1 MLTVRQILEMDIFTS
16 GVLVA
21 GCDGID
27 REVRWAHPV
36 DIPQAREWVRPGELL
51 LTTFFGFRDDPEA
64 QRQLCVDLAEKGL
77 AGMVVAVGQYLEHV
91 PDTARTAADSAHFP
105 IIELPWSIPFE
116 DIVRAI
122 CEEIIEEQY
131 QVARQSLVIHGSL
144 TRVVLDGGSL
154 VDVARELCALL
165 GRAVEIDDIAF
176 NVLAT
181 ASETEQDVDESRRT
195 AIREG
200 RSSPGLVKHLRQT
213 GLLKEVRA
221 SLAPLR
227 IDPTPLTRQEG
238 MTMARILA
246 PIVVARKIYGYV
258 WIIAGQRELEPLDFL
273 AIEHAATVAALI
285 LFRDETAH
293 QAEERLESRVLG
305 NLLAVAPRL
314 DTTAR
319 EEAARFRLRLEASH
333 VVVVTDPSGNEI
345 SAVLSMVRSAA
356 RRSGL
361 PSVIGERAGRVVALV
376 ECAPD
381 GAAEEFT
388 RRLAF
393 GVPIGWNH
401 QCIVGPARRTQDRQR
416 STGLTNRQWKRWL
429 YSPRLATTG

>member
-1 MLTVRQILEMDIFTS
+1 M
-16 GVLVA
+16 
-21 GCDGID
+21 
-27 REVRWAHPV
+27 
-36 DIPQAREWVRPGELL
+36 
-51 LTTFFGFRDDPEA
+51 
-64 QRQLCVDLAEKGL
+64 
-77 AGMVVAVGQYLEHV
+77 
-91 PDTARTAADSAHFP
+91 
-105 IIELPWSIPFE
+105 
-116 DIVRAI
+116 
-122 CEEIIEEQY
+122 
-131 QVARQSLVIHGSL
+131 
-144 TRVVLDGGSL
+144 
-154 VDVARELCALL
+154 DVARELCALL

-381 GAAEEFT
+381 GATEEFT
-388 RRLAF
+388 RRLALESNRLESPVHSGASAAHPGSATLNRAYEQAVEALALLPAF
-393 GVPIGWNH
+393 GDDRIVATFEDLGLLHWLHTVPAATLEENVYVCRIQRLAEHDRARGTGLLRTLEVFLEYDGNGVRAAEKL
-401 QCIVGPARRTQDRQR
+401 IVHRHTLKYRLQRIEEICGLDLGDPLCKLNLRVAVLARRVRDTSGTEPDQSRR
-416 STGLTNRQWKRWL
+416 SR
-429 YSPRLATTG
+429 